1 MTASNSLIYL
11 DNAAT
16 SFPKP
21 QRVINAVQDC
31 ICHYCGNPGRSGHR
45 LSILSAER
53 VYECRELLSL
63 FLDYPYPERI
73 SFTQNATA
81 ALNIAIKGLIPDGA
95 HCIISDI
102 EHNSVLRPLHKL
114 KMEKAVSY
122 DVFDSS
128 RPLNDIEALIR
139 PDTKYLI
146 FSILSNVTGFKLDIN
161 ELSKIAS
168 RNELGLI
175 IDASQ
180 YVGHYNLSLSG
191 LTFDAICMPGHKA
204 LMGIQGSG
212 VLVLGDK
219 RCNTLTEGGSGS
231 DSFSPEMPIL
241 PPERYE
247 AGTLSTPAIASLLAG
262 VGFIMDYGIHS
273 ISKRLDLLTDRLRDM
288 LSCVPQIK
296 LYACESGIAAF
307 SLDGIPSESAV
318 ALLDSYGIC
327 VRGGIHCAPLIHNK
341 MKTNKTGLVRAS
353 LSLFNKESDIDRLYS
368 ALRAIVK

>member
-73 SFTQNATA
+73 SFTQNATT

-128 RPLNDIEALIR
+128 RPLNDIETLIR

-146 FSILSNVTGFKLDIN
+146 N
-161 ELSKIAS
+161 
-168 RNELGLI
+168 
-175 IDASQ
+175 
-180 YVGHYNLSLSG
+180 
-191 LTFDAICMPGHKA
+191 IC
-204 LMGIQGSG
+204 
-212 VLVLGDK
+212 
-219 RCNTLTEGGSGS
+219 
-231 DSFSPEMPIL
+231 
-241 PPERYE
+241 
-247 AGTLSTPAIASLLAG
+247 
-262 VGFIMDYGIHS
+262 
-273 ISKRLDLLTDRLRDM
+273 
-288 LSCVPQIK
+288 
-296 LYACESGIAAF
+296 
-307 SLDGIPSESAV
+307 
-318 ALLDSYGIC
+318 
-327 VRGGIHCAPLIHNK
+327 
-341 MKTNKTGLVRAS
+341 
-353 LSLFNKESDIDRLYS
+353 
-368 ALRAIVK
+368 